1 MVSCQQLSIAR
12 ACDDGP
18 CRSISTPID
27 IDRSFRF
34 CSPHV
39 DLAMLMIVPFTAF
52 AAAGGLDQISEPTKA
67 RPAEL
72 KVSALH
78 AQWPQMH
85 AFTDEAEGE
94 RGFRSEQ
101 IKLRWRG
108 ETTDQIRFDHD
119 CNLVDRKGLFLSTH
133 PSHHWPA
140 TVYRRRGRRSK

>member
-18 CRSISTPID
+18 CLSTSTRID

-72 KVSALH
+72 KVSALTG
-78 AQWPQMH
+78 QWLH
-85 AFTDEAEGE
+85 TFTDEAEGE
-94 RGFRSEQ
+94 GRFRSEQ
-101 IKLRWRG
+101 IKLRW
-108 ETTDQIRFDHD
+108 
-119 CNLVDRKGLFLSTH
+119 
-133 PSHHWPA
+133 
-140 TVYRRRGRRSK
+140 